1 MRRVLSLLLLAAP
14 MFAAT
19 QKMVT
24 VNGGMSATSPFTVG
38 ATGTSNQAILNS
50 QIYLDGKLFAKASG
64 NGIAATIAASPGI
77 HRITFS
83 FTQSSGEL
91 LRSAIYVNVLES
103 GGAPA
108 SHNVALNWNAS
119 PSSGVDGYRVFR
131 GNASGGPYSAI
142 TSTVAGLTYED
153 PNVVSGRTYYYVVA
167 AVGTNGMQ
175 SAFSGETAAVIP

>member
-1 MRRVLSLLLLAAP
+1 

-19 QKMVT
+19 QQIVT
-24 VNGGMSATSPFTVG
+24 VNGGMTATSPFTVS
-38 ATGTSNQAILNS
+38 ANGTSNQAILSS

-64 NGIAATIAASPGI
+64 NGIAATITAAPGT

-91 LRSAIYVNVLES
+91 LRSAIYVNVVGS
-103 GGAPA
+103 GSATI

-119 PSSGVDGYRVFR
+119 PSSGVAGYRIFR
-131 GNASGGPYSAI
+131 GTATRGPYSAI
-142 TSTVAGLTYED
+142 TSTVPGLTYED
-153 PNVVSGRTYYYVVA
+153 ANVVSGRSYYYVVA

-175 SAFSGETAAVIP
+175 SAFSAEAPVVIP